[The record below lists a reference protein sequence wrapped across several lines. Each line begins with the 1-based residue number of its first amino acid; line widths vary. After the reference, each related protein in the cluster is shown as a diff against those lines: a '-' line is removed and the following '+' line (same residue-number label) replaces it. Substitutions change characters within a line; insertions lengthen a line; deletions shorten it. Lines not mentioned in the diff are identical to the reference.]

1 MSTFTE
7 AELDYLASQHLM
19 RFATA
24 SQSGKPDIAPV
35 GFAIDGDDIVSGG
48 FDITR
53 TVRYKNVQN
62 NPRAAVVIDDLAAID
77 PWTPRGIKVVGA
89 VTIEEADGAPRF
101 RIRPKVIISWGVN
114 DTSPGTPKMDRRTFP

>member
-24 SQSGKPDIAPV
+24 SPTGKPDVEPV
-35 GFAIDGDDIVSGG
+35 GFSVDGDDIVSAG

-53 TVRYKNVQN
+53 TVRYKNVQS
-62 NPRAAVVIDDLAAID
+62 NPRAAVVIDDLATID
-77 PWTPRGIKVVGA
+77 PWTPRGVKVVGA
-89 VTIEEADGAPRF
+89 VTIEEADGSPRF
-101 RIRPKVIISWGVN
+101 RIRPKVIISWGVK
-114 DTSPGTPKMDRRTFP
+114 DTSPGVPKMERRSFP